1 MKKIYSVFLFVVVFS
16 RICAQVSVDKS
27 IQLNGTTAS
36 DRQIENLYDSVL
48 TTDITSAITI
58 QNNLGRYGIATGV
71 DSISVLISSGL
82 QFYTAGSIVY
92 FKAAANNTGSVV
104 LSINGLPFFPLKM
117 YGTDSL
123 KANQLK
129 ASQIYCAVFSG
140 TEFQL
145 LSNVNNDCRT
155 GFVEV
160 NSTYCIE
167 INERTATYFYQAAM
181 NCNAENA
188 RLCRWG
194 EWYYACQK
202 AGVATVNMTNSN
214 WEWTDDA
221 ANATVR
227 VAGLSSCT
235 ALNVSNVTTTTLRPY
250 RCCYTK

>member
-1 MKKIYSVFLFVVVFS
+1 MKRISSVLLFLLVFS
-16 RICAQVSVDKS
+16 RICAQVSVDKP
-27 IQLNGTTAS
+27 IQLNGTNAS
-36 DRQIENLYDSVL
+36 DRQIESLYDSVL
-48 TTDITSAITI
+48 TDDITSAIAI
-58 QNNLGRYGIATGV
+58 QNNLGRYGVATGS
-71 DSISVLISSGL
+71 DSLSVLITSGV
-82 QFYTAGSIVY
+82 QFYTEGNIVY

-104 LSINGLPFFPLKM
+104 LSINGLPFFPLNR

-129 ASQIYCAVFSG
+129 AGQVYCAVFSG
-140 TEFQL
+140 AEFQL
-145 LSNVNNDCRT
+145 LSTVNNDCRT
-155 GFVEV
+155 GFTEV

-167 INERTATYFYQAAM
+167 INERTSTYFYQAAIT
-181 NCNAENA
+181 CNGNNA
-188 RLCRWG
+188 RLCKWG

-202 AGVATVNMTNSN
+202 AGVATINMTNSN